1 MKINKCVL
9 RRFFMFV
16 LSASSF
22 MLISCDENNP
32 CSNIKNGL
40 YYKKIEPIAKID
52 KEDFGN
58 SYSKQYKEL
67 LREIKELYDVYGSD
81 DGQDEE
87 NDPSEEFI
95 KIVRDIVE
103 KNKKIYEETYKQIDK
118 YTSKIPPMPWAYGC
132 TIKGL
137 VMYILHNPIIKCAV
151 QYFDNYKRTKDETGR
166 TFDKMVRNPN
176 GPIDEWH
183 NCLVTF
189 IRLLKL
195 TYEELESDNNDVK
208 VHGKLWNQ
216 IQGLEYLLHFL
227 CFGYRRGYFAVENPI
242 CFLKVFLNILG
253 VFDFSKKPEVF
264 EIYKKEL
271 KYHVYS
277 CAENGFI
284 EQPFCTTQIVSKDYL
299 DSIYSKDL
307 YAFQENISDIISKSN
322 RTNWMIQDNQGNHV
336 FHFYLCKN
344 EDETAYYIHDG
355 WYEYQDFLKNILPDL
370 QKGKG
375 KLIYYSIPFTFIIIP
390 CIKERE
396 ITILDQNLILT
407 EVMTDF
413 WDSLIPLLST
423 DLDRVAECSNKLYT
437 NFECSNENEYKALF
451 RYFLNYL
458 DSLISDI
465 VEKYQ
470 HFKLDKN
477 QGEFEFNDALKDL
490 LSFTVGGNVLSKDEK
505 NIDIVAIYNYYYLEK
520 EKINELYPDKKNN
533 RERVENKK
541 KVQPM
546 LDLLSETINK
556 MRWFLSEKNVIDIIV
571 GYHPIRHKTELQEAF
586 IENIEEILAEIKGM
600 FEEWVKK
607 YFSHIARGGKDFA
620 FKKLV
625 HGKNGANKC
634 YHRKRKYN
642 QDDVLKVDWT
652 KTGLKDGDLPIFRE
666 KFAEYKFFKSTQF
679 SDVVK

>member
-22 MLISCDENNP
+22 MMISCNENNP

-40 YYKKIEPIAKID
+40 YCKKIEPIAKIA

-58 SYSKQYKEL
+58 NYSEQYKEL
-67 LREIKELYDVYGSD
+67 LRKIKELYDVYGSD

-95 KIVRDIVE
+95 KRVRDIVE
-103 KNKKIYEETYKQIDK
+103 KNKGIYEETYKQIDK
-118 YTSKIPPMPWAYGC
+118 YTRKIPPMPWAYGC

-151 QYFDNYKRTKDETGR
+151 QYFDNYKRTKDETGK
-166 TFDKMVRNPN
+166 TFDEMVTEPERY
-176 GPIDEWH
+176 IDEWH

-195 TYEELESDNNDVK
+195 TYEELEGDNNDVK

-227 CFGYRRGYFAVENPI
+227 CFGYRRGYFDVKNSI

-253 VFDFSKKPEVF
+253 VFDFSKKPKVF
-264 EIYKKEL
+264 GVNKKEL
-271 KYHVYS
+271 KYYVYS

-284 EQPFCTTQIVSKDYL
+284 EEPFWTPQMVSKEYL
-299 DSIYSKDL
+299 DSICCEDP
-307 YAFQENISDIISKSN
+307 YAFSENISDIISKSN
-322 RTNWMIQDNQGNHV
+322 RTNWMIQDTQGNHV
-336 FHFYLCKN
+336 FHFYICKN
-344 EDETAYYIHDG
+344 EDETVYYIHDG

-370 QKGKG
+370 QKEKV
-375 KLIYYSIPFTFIIIP
+375 KLIYYSIPFTFIIIH

-437 NFECSNENEYKALF
+437 NFEYSNENEKKALF
-451 RYFLNYL
+451 RYFLDYL

-505 NIDIVAIYNYYYLEK
+505 NIDIVKINDYYYKAK
-520 EKINELYPDKKNN
+520 EKIGNQYPDKKNN

-546 LDLLSETINK
+546 LDLLSKTINK
-556 MRWFLSEKNVIDIIV
+556 MRWFLRSNEVVDLIV
-571 GYHPIRHKTELQEAF
+571 GYHPIRYKTELQVAF
-586 IENIEEILAEIKGM
+586 IENIEKIPVKINEM
-600 FEEWVKK
+600 FNKWVKK

-625 HGKNGANKC
+625 HGKNGANIMYDGK
-634 YHRKRKYN
+634 KYN

-652 KTGLKDGDLPIFRE
+652 KTGLEEKDLPIFRE
-666 KFAEYKFFKSTQF
+666 KFAEYEFFKSTQF
-679 SDVVK
+679 SDIVK